1 MRKDLDSLRTDLA
14 TKDRH
19 QRKALERLEQRDRKI
34 RDLESQTV
42 ALEKLKDEQLSQIT
56 LLKRELEG

>member
-34 RDLESQTV
+34 RDLESQVV

>member
-1 MRKDLDSLRTDLA
+1 MRKDLDLLRTDLA

-34 RDLESQTV
+34 RDLESQVV

>member
-34 RDLESQTV
+34 RDLESQVV
-42 ALEKLKDEQLSQIT
+42 AQEKLKDEQLSQIT

>member
-34 RDLESQTV
+34 RDLESQVV

-56 LLKRELEG
+56 LFKRELEG

>member
-34 RDLESQTV
+34 RDLESQVV
-42 ALEKLKDEQLSQIT
+42 ALDKLKDEQLSQIT
-56 LLKRELEG
+56 LLKREVEG

>member
-34 RDLESQTV
+34 RDLESQV
-42 ALEKLKDEQLSQIT
+42 LALEKLKDEQLSQIT

>member
-34 RDLESQTV
+34 RDLESQVV

-56 LLKRELEG
+56 LLKREFEG

>member
-34 RDLESQTV
+34 RDLESQAV